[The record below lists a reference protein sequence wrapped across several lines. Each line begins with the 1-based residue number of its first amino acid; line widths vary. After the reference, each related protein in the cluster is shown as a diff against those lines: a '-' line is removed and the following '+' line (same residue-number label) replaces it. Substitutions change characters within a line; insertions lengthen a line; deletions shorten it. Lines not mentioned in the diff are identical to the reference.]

1 MLKVWLCIS
10 ITAAEQMR
18 LVQRARTA
26 CEACYQ
32 KVTSWRMWMWTSNIN
47 RHKEHQLLWVYYSTI
62 LSDSFG
68 ILCNRATWVVCKWV
82 NWCKDSPMC
91 YEHQHLSRFLYMSLF
106 FLFPYSVST
115 SVWPMFNKSNY
126 NKCDQ
131 WCFVIFWF
139 SNVCF
144 SAHRQTIT

>member
-32 KVTSWRMWMWTSNIN
+32 KVTLWRIWMWTSNIGIKN
-47 RHKEHQLLWVYYSTI
+47 ISFFELTTI
-62 LSDSFG
+62 PFYQINLEFYLTG
-68 ILCNRATWVVCKWV
+68 PLVKWV

-91 YEHQHLSRFLYMSLF
+91 YSMSINIFAGFFTCPF

-115 SVWPMFNKSNY
+115 SVWPMFNKSKY

-131 WCFVIFWF
+131 WCFV
-139 SNVCF
+139 
-144 SAHRQTIT
+144 T